1 MKDPAVSE
9 AVQAQL
15 AERIRIASLKG
26 GAVFGESNDI
36 GIQGETMQQQQQYVG
51 TIQPTETTMQ
61 IGGSSGNGHYA

>member
-26 GAVFGESNDI
+26 GAVFGESNNI

-51 TIQPTETTMQ
+51 TSQETTMQ